1 MKKIVKVN
9 YNIWKTVSTLN
20 SSLLF
25 TKFDNICTSIVTQST
40 HYFVLD
46 FIYEPELM
54 KTKY

>member
-20 SSLLF
+20 SSLVF
-25 TKFDNICTSIVTQST
+25 TKFDNICISIVTEST
-40 HYFVLD
+40 HCFVLD

-54 KTKY
+54 KIKY